1 MNMPKEND
9 LTEYLS
15 WRDERLSKY
24 QQALVAA
31 TLDKNRADWLLDQRR
46 LEYSLAKQN
55 KKDETL
61 IRELSHKIVEAE
73 VNQAGAGLKQLK
85 AASDMEEAS
94 SWFTF
99 GLYWGEKHKDDD
111 TIDEE
116 VIHG

>member
-1 MNMPKEND
+1 MNMPKESD

-24 QQALVAA
+24 RQALVAA
-31 TLDKNRADWLLDQRR
+31 TAAKNRADWVLDQTR
-46 LEYSLAKQN
+46 LEYSLAKENQ
-55 KKDETL
+55 KDETL

-94 SWFTF
+94 AWFTF
-99 GLYWGEKHKDDD
+99 GHYLGEKHKDDD

-116 VIHG
+116 EIDG

>member
-1 MNMPKEND
+1 MRMPKESD
-9 LTEYLS
+9 LTEFLS

-31 TLDKNRADWLLDQRR
+31 TTAKNRADWVLDQTR
-46 LEYSLAKQN
+46 LEYSLAKEH
-55 KKDETL
+55 KDDETL

-85 AASDMEEAS
+85 AASDMEAAS

-99 GLYWGEKHKDDD
+99 GLYWEEKHKDDN
-111 TIDEE
+111 TLDEE
-116 VIHG
+116 EIDG

>member
-1 MNMPKEND
+1 MTSEKE
-9 LTEYLS
+9 LTEFLS

-46 LEYSLAKQN
+46 LEYSLAKEN

-61 IRELSHKIVEAE
+61 IRELSHKIIEAE
-73 VNQAGAGLKQLK
+73 VNQAGAGLKQIK

-94 SWFTF
+94 AWFTF
-99 GLYWGEKHKDDD
+99 AAYWGEKHKDDD

-116 VIHG
+116 EIDG

>member
-1 MNMPKEND
+1 MNMPKESD

-24 QQALVAA
+24 RQALVAA
-31 TLDKNRADWLLDQRR
+31 TTAKNRADWVLDQTR
-46 LEYSLAKQN
+46 LEYSLAKENQ
-55 KKDETL
+55 KDETL
-61 IRELSHKIVEAE
+61 IRELSHNVVEAE

-85 AASDMEEAS
+85 AASDMEAAA

-111 TIDEE
+111 TLDEE
-116 VIHG
+116 EING

>member
-1 MNMPKEND
+1 MTSEKE
-9 LTEYLS
+9 LTEFLS

-46 LEYSLAKQN
+46 LEYSTAKQN
-55 KKDETL
+55 KKDETM
-61 IRELSHKIVEAE
+61 IRELSHNVVEAE

-85 AASDMEEAS
+85 AASDMEAAS

-99 GLYWGEKHKDDD
+99 AAYWGEKHKDDD
-111 TIDEE
+111 TLDEE
-116 VIHG
+116 EIDG